1 MAFIFTIFPSIANCS
16 YSSKEE
22 LNLMVE
28 FFVIHGQREEFFD
41 MPASINREAQGELL
55 EFDPIELLGRKDI
68 TIVVSNSAPRSNASY
83 EDAAMKLMELQM
95 KYLPSQHGY
104 ADFITP
110 EELVSWLNIPKA
122 QQNILMDRMRLQTE
136 NLKLEE
142 YTAVLTAIGTLTQGG
157 MPVEQAIQEVV
168 KQIEDSKM
176 AGLPA
181 TPMQQK

>member
-1 MAFIFTIFPSIANCS
+1 
-16 YSSKEE
+16 
-22 LNLMVE
+22 
-28 FFVIHGQREEFFD
+28 
-41 MPASINREAQGELL
+41 
-55 EFDPIELLGRKDI
+55 
-68 TIVVSNSAPRSNASY
+68 
-83 EDAAMKLMELQM
+83 MELQM
-95 KYLPSQHGY
+95 KYLPSEHGY

-122 QQNILMDRMRLQTE
+122 QQNILMDRMKMQTE

-142 YTAVLTAIGTLTQGG
+142 YTAVLTAIGTLTEGG

-181 TPMQQK
+181 TPMRSN